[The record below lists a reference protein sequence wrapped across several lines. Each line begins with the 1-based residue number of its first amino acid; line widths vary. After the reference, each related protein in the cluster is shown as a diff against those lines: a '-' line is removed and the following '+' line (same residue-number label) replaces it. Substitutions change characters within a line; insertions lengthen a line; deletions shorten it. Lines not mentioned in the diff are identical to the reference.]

1 MRPMNIIYLLYGIFL
16 LITRPIWLLLG
27 HKHKYRKIGEGFK
40 FDRTMPDKP
49 ISKHYTIDRCVC
61 GKIIEEYYGD

>member
-1 MRPMNIIYLLYGIFL
+1 MRISIISLLYGIFL

-40 FDRTMPDKP
+40 FDRTTPDKP
-49 ISKHYTIDRCVC
+49 TTKHYIIERCVC
-61 GKIIEEYYGD
+61 GKIKECNYEG

>member
-1 MRPMNIIYLLYGIFL
+1 MRISISSLLYGIFL

-40 FDRTMPDKP
+40 FDRTIPDKP

-61 GKIIEEYYGD
+61 GKTMDCYNEV